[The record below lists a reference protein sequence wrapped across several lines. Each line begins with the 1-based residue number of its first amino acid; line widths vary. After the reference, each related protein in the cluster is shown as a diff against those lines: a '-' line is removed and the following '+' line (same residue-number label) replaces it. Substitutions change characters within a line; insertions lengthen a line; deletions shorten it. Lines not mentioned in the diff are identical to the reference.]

1 MGARP
6 GMVLGVD
13 EEVFGAL
20 IGVDG
25 WYCEKKSNDNFQVNY
40 WSLWIPP

>member
-13 EEVFGAL
+13 EGVFGAL

-25 WYCEKKSNDNFQVNY
+25 WYCKKKKK
-40 WSLWIPP
+40 